1 MSLAFSEPSARKLPL
16 LRLREVALVLR
27 SRHMEAG
34 KGRQGPVQPPADT
47 RTAPGRGVGRDQ
59 GRMALVVP
67 ESPSLDFYGS
77 LGAQHTPSS

>member
-1 MSLAFSEPSARKLPL
+1 
-16 LRLREVALVLR
+16 
-27 SRHMEAG
+27 MEAG
-34 KGRQGPVQPPADT
+34 KGRQGPVKPPADT